1 MLRVAA
7 MINGSAVRFHVLL
20 SAPLPP
26 DVPGMRVAALTL
38 ERPGERCLHAN
49 LIRLAHGPGRSY
61 LLKPLLHY
69 ILPPSV
75 KRALVLDTDV
85 VMIRPLAALWAQFA
99 SFGPEAMLGLVGEQ
113 SDLYHNRS
121 IGKNGGVQLL
131 HLERMRRSPTFAAAL
146 DYYASG
152 RGGTWLGYL
161 GDQTLYSLM
170 AYTHGALF
178 HNLGCEWNRQLSLH
192 FGLKAQRR
200 HSCPAGCGLLHA
212 NQADLKCIGTA
223 MQVANGS
230 CAEWRRLQRRPT
242 CVYDSRV
249 AGMFRTAAA
258 KYFAGCCV

>member
-1 MLRVAA
+1 MLRALRHEARARRGGARRGGGQVADRPDQPHA
-7 MINGSAVRFHVLL
+7 LPRLAARLPGA
-20 SAPLPP
+20 LPP
-26 DVPGMRVAALTL
+26 A
-38 ERPGERCLHAN
+38 
-49 LIRLAHGPGRSY
+49 
-61 LLKPLLHY
+61 
-69 ILPPSV
+69 
-75 KRALVLDTDV
+75 
-85 VMIRPLAALWAQFA
+85 
-99 SFGPEAMLGLVGEQ
+99 
-113 SDLYHNRS
+113 
-121 IGKNGGVQLL
+121 
-131 HLERMRRSPTFAAAL
+131 PTFAAAL

-170 AYTHGALF
+170 AYTHWALF